1 MINTAVRS
9 QAADTTMQSVDEVLV
24 LAANTIILA
33 VIVKRSVEQKKIYKN
48 IKKTKLFWIVMYP

>member
-1 MINTAVRS
+1 
-9 QAADTTMQSVDEVLV
+9 MQSVDEVLV
-24 LAANTIILA
+24 LAVNTIILA